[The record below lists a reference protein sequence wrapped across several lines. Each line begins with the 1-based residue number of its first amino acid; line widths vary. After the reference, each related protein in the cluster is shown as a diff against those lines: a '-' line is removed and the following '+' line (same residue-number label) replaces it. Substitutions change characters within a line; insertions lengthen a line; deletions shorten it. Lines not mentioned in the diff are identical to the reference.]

1 MILFKEIPDQMRTNG
16 AILAQKTAEYEFLD
30 NMTKTL
36 IAQFS
41 PVEWTEANKERV
53 GRMSHEVINHFQ
65 GLRQARQEMLT
76 AKTYQEALQARF
88 EWYRSVSANRRAE
101 INLL

>member
-1 MILFKEIPDQMRTNG
+1 MIRWRRILETYLYRMILFKEIPDQMRTNG

-41 PVEWTEANKERV
+41 PVE
-53 GRMSHEVINHFQ
+53 
-65 GLRQARQEMLT
+65 
-76 AKTYQEALQARF
+76 
-88 EWYRSVSANRRAE
+88 
-101 INLL
+101 